1 MFMILIRLCFLQVTS
16 RTAKKEATES
26 GLPKW
31 DLYFKWDMNGIET
44 HMDPSIGKIISNLS
58 DAMTLFTG
66 EEADSES
73 NNDDVFR
80 PKHGRSRARLMERQM
95 QIHAKIFSELQSE
108 GASQQDIQTEAEKLK
123 RIEQGIAH
131 EIRRDLVSRI
141 RQKSIS
147 SKGSLSEY
155 RSAHRR
161 TSSTPQTDLSPTSPE
176 ADSKNDRA
184 TFSSVDLTPKSRS
197 SFL

>member
-1 MFMILIRLCFLQVTS
+1 LIDCFYLKVTS

-66 EEADSES
+66 EEGDSEA
-73 NNDDVFR
+73 NDEVFR
-80 PKHGRSRARLMERQM
+80 PKHGRNRARLMEEQM

-123 RIEQGIAH
+123 RIEQGIVH
-131 EIRRDLVSRI
+131 EIRRDFVSRI

-147 SKGSLSEY
+147 SRGSMSEY
-155 RSAHRR
+155 RSHRR
-161 TSSTPQTDLSPTSPE
+161 TSSTPQSDLSPTTPE
-176 ADSKNDRA
+176 ADAAHGR
-184 TFSSVDLTPKSRS
+184 TFSVDLAKARSNLQTPLS
-197 SFL
+197 L